1 MQTAFLLQF
10 CSFSLRIFSQG
21 GSIITCINADKN
33 IDYKHNYGESI
44 FDASFFT
51 SSTGM
56 KVCLVAVFV
65 FGGD

>member
-1 MQTAFLLQF
+1 MQTAVLFQF
-10 CSFSLRIFSQG
+10 CSFSFRIFSQG
-21 GSIITCINADKN
+21 GSINADKN

>member
-1 MQTAFLLQF
+1 MQTAFLFQF

-44 FDASFFT
+44 FEAFS
-51 SSTGM
+51 
-56 KVCLVAVFV
+56 LLQQE
-65 FGGD
+65 